1 MRPCYPR
8 PRNAE
13 ATRTDILNTARKRFA
28 RDGYDEVGL
37 REIAR
42 EVGVDAALI
51 SRYFGSKE
59 DLFLEVMQSCDNGEG
74 FMLGDRAT
82 WGQRVANQ
90 VMTVPKP
97 ESKMDGLLIML
108 RSLGSAKA
116 MEIIGRSSDERFFR
130 PLIEWMGGQDA
141 EVRARLAASV
151 VMGVAMGKEITGGLP
166 LDDDAKAR
174 FTNRF
179 ARLLQSLLDDEDC

>member
-13 ATRTDILNTARKRFA
+13 ATRADILLTARKRFA

-37 REIAR
+37 RDIAR

-59 DLFLEVMQSCDNGEG
+59 DLFLQVMQSCDNGEG

-82 WGQRVANQ
+82 WGRRIAEQ
-90 VMTVPKP
+90 VMTKPKP
-97 ESKMDGLLIML
+97 ESKMDSLLIML

-130 PLIEWMGGQDA
+130 PLIEWMGGKDA

-174 FTNRF
+174 FTTRF